1 MGFEPVPRYTAPP
14 VPPKGTFRMIQ
25 GKCAVHTN
33 SATQNVPVLHELRPD
48 NELWIHPAQATPLGI
63 KDGDGVIVRTT
74 LGEQRGRAKVTQDVL
89 EGNVFTYHGWGRI
102 SPGLTRVKGKGIGL
116 NALMPV
122 ITDPISGSLIMRE
135 TFVEVVKS

>member
-1 MGFEPVPRYTAPP
+1 
-14 VPPKGTFRMIQ
+14 
-25 GKCAVHTN
+25 
-33 SATQNVPVLHELRPD
+33 
-48 NELWIHPAQATPLGI
+48 
-63 KDGDGVIVRTT
+63 VRTT

-89 EGNVFTYHGWGRI
+89 EGTVFTYHGWGRI

-122 ITDPISGSLIMRE
+122 VTDPISGSLIMRE